1 MGLNLGKIVSGMGL
15 LIAIYLF
22 VSNANDT
29 ARIIT
34 SLGENTTKGIKVLQ
48 GR

>member
-1 MGLNLGKIVSGMGL
+1 MNLGKIVAGMGV

-22 VSNANDT
+22 VSNSTQT
-29 ARIIT
+29 AKII
-34 SLGENTTKGIKVLQ
+34 SSIGENTTKGIKVLQ

>member
-1 MGLNLGKIVSGMGL
+1 MNKVFDAIAGIGI

-22 VSNANDT
+22 LSNYRAT
-29 ARIIT
+29 TSIIST
-34 SLGENTTKGIKVLQ
+34 ISGNGIAGIKVLQ

>member
-1 MGLNLGKIVSGMGL
+1 MNIGKVVAGMGL

-22 VSNANDT
+22 VANAT
-29 ARIIT
+29 QTSKIIA
-34 SLGENTTKGIKVLQ
+34 SIGENTTKGIKVLQ

>member
-1 MGLNLGKIVSGMGL
+1 MNLGKIVSGMGL

-22 VSNANDT
+22 VSNANQT
-29 ARIIT
+29 AKIIE
-34 SLGENTTKGIKVLQ
+34 SIGANTTKGIKVLQ

>member
-1 MGLNLGKIVSGMGL
+1 MNIGKTVAGIGL

-22 VSNANDT
+22 VANATQTAKIIESIGSNAT
-29 ARIIT
+29 A
-34 SLGENTTKGIKVLQ
+34 GIKVLQ